1 MMLTEH
7 QQPGVLEKEEDNA
20 GVSQTGS
27 KVTQLYHPPL
37 DIINIYPYTVGE
49 VSEVKCESKTGHAWV
64 EFRKDFL

>member
-7 QQPGVLEKEEDNA
+7 QQPGVLEKEESA